1 MNPRKPNIKI
11 FFRLLVS
18 ALLAGIILTSAFSS
32 SRLSENDSPV
42 KKAAT
47 EIWSFLNLPK

>member
-1 MNPRKPNIKI
+1 MNPRKPNAKI

-18 ALLAGIILTSAFSS
+18 ALLAGIILSTFSS
-32 SRLSENDSPV
+32 SMMSENDSPA

-47 EIWSFLNLPK
+47 EIWSFLSPAE